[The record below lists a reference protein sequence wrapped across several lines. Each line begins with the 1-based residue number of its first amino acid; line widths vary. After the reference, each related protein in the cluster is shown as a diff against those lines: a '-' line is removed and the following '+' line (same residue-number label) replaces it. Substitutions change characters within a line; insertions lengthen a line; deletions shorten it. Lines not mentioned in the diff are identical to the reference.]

1 MNRLRVVASLA
12 LAGVLAHGGLT
23 FVRHATAELRSPWSR
38 DYGEGCTIALGALL
52 AERGSY
58 FPALVDY
65 PFLVA
70 NYPPVFVSVVAAGQ
84 RLFGPTLRFPRAVA
98 FAATLALLVLLYR
111 TLRLVLQG
119 RAAPLAFTLVFVMP
133 WFVTTWSALARVD
146 TTALAFSLAGLWLA
160 LRREN
165 EALPWA
171 ACALFWLAFFT
182 KQNAL
187 CAPAAVLAELLLSR
201 DRRFARSLAA
211 YALPLA
217 ALVGLLALA
226 THGQALRHL
235 VTYTA
240 AATYEWDR
248 MGESYLQLG
257 IIAAPLLLLAV
268 AGGIRGRSQVAGAA
282 ESRRNGRILGL
293 YLLLSLIGLASIAK
307 EGAAQNYFLEPWL
320 ATVLAAAWGLRRLA
334 ERHPRIWPAWPLAAA
349 IAAAVSNYSYPS
361 LDRLPYPIRN
371 RAAAADWVE
380 LRRLVHETPGP
391 ILSENLSMLVLDGR
405 PVLLEPFGIELVAHA
420 GLFRPDRLVR
430 DCEAQRFPLV
440 VAESRM
446 WEIPGLGECL
456 EKRYAPA
463 ATLGT
468 YAVLRPRGLPALNV
482 HD

>member
-1 MNRLRVVASLA
+1 MSKLRLLASLA

-23 FVRHATAELRSPWSR
+23 FVRHAGAELRSPWSR
-38 DYGEGCTIALGALL
+38 DYGEGCTLAMGALL

-70 NYPPVFVSVVAAGQ
+70 NYPPVFVSAVALGQ
-84 RLFGPTLRFPRAVA
+84 RLFGPTLLVPRALA
-98 FAATLALLVLLYR
+98 FGATLALLALLYR
-111 TLRLVLQG
+111 TLRLVLPG

-146 TTALAFSLAGLWLA
+146 TTALALSLAGLWLV

-165 EALPWA
+165 EALPWP
-171 ACALFWLAFFT
+171 ACALFWLAFLT

-187 CAPAAVLAELLLSR
+187 AAPAAVLAELLLSR
-201 DRRFARSLAA
+201 DRRFLRSLAA
-211 YALPLA
+211 YAVPLA
-217 ALVGLLALA
+217 ALVGVLALA

-240 AATYEWDR
+240 AAAYEWDR

-257 IIAAPLLLLAV
+257 VIAAPLLLLAV
-268 AGGIRGRSQVAGAA
+268 AGAILGTSQVAGGA
-282 ESRRNGRILGL
+282 RNGRILGL
-293 YLLLSLIGLASIAK
+293 YLLLSLAGLASIAK

-320 ATVLAAAWGLRRLA
+320 ATVLAAAWGLHRLA
-334 ERHPRIWPAWPLAAA
+334 ARRPGLWPAWPAVAAV
-349 IAAAVSNYSYPS
+349 AAAVANYTYPS
-361 LDRLPYPIRN
+361 LDRLPYPLRN
-371 RAAAADWVE
+371 PAAAADWVE

-391 ILSENLSMLVLDGR
+391 ILSENLSLLVLDRR
-405 PVLLEPFGIELVAHA
+405 PVLLEPFGIELIAHA

-446 WEIPGLGECL
+446 WEIPGFGDCL
-456 EKRYAPA
+456 QERYAPV

-468 YAVLRPRGLPALNV
+468 YAVLRPRGVAALNV